1 MSQHLCFMYA
11 KTAEAHHHEHGVDL
25 IIRDGDGNSLTVM
38 GMAPAVARAMA
49 DAYHDATRTPH
60 IPKPLAA
67 E

>member
-1 MSQHLCFMYA
+1 MYA

-49 DAYHDATRTPH
+49 DAYHDTTRTPH